1 MKSRCFNYFQVRGIN
16 RPGDMASLVC
26 KNFTAMRGARAFAK
40 ELAAKDDVKIVWIN
54 SFHHGNAPTHPSL
67 DSILFH
73 PPGDQN
79 LHTLYIKSPAEMK
92 LTIAYQNK

>member
-1 MKSRCFNYFQVRGIN
+1 MKANIFNYYQVRGIS

-26 KNFTAMRGARAFAK
+26 KNFTTMMEARAFAND
-40 ELAAKDDVKIVWIN
+40 LATKKGIGIVWIN
-54 SFHHGNAPTHPSL
+54 SFHHENAPTHPSL

-79 LHTLYIKSPAEMK
+79 LHTLYIKAPAEMN
-92 LTIAYQNK
+92 LQIAYQN